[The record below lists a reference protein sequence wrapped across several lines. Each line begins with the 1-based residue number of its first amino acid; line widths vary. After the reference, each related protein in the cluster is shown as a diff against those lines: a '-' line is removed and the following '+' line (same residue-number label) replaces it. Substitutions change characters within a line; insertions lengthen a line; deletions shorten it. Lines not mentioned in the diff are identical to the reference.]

1 MRRLSASKSN
11 GCCFAGRTEA
21 HLVFGAA
28 RSCPESNVFV
38 DSSSSCLLKAST
50 LPKIPDAFF
59 VDGHNP
65 IIFCDAHR
73 KTPASAE
80 RHAGVYRL
88 PEAVSDDSYDTI
100 PTPVEAEFP
109 SGQIRRMR
117 QSGRWMLVCLCICEL
132 VFFRA
137 KTRVIAFLPCLG
149 SSQPDLVFMQNPAK
163 RFDAD
168 RGNNLFPNKILSQF
182 LQRPSLK
189 RAAQKIGRTFCGLS
203 DKRLVILGKLRWP
216 AAVGLWFQCLKA
228 GLVEFPDNGPNV
240 MLGVMNKFCDGGDF
254 ITLIG
259 GENYLGTPNF
269 NPACAAAKDSLNFLS
284 FPYTEVSCIQTHKK
298 SLSILWLFP
307 CVCLYN
313 TDLRRAQVL
322 N

>member
-1 MRRLSASKSN
+1 VSKSN
-11 GCCFAGRTEA
+11 GYYSADKTGAPSTC
-21 HLVFGAA
+21 GAA

-38 DSSSSCLLKAST
+38 DSSGSCLLKASV

-117 QSGRWMLVCLCICEL
+117 QSGRWARGHLCIFES

-137 KTRVIAFLPCLG
+137 KTRIVAFLPRLG
-149 SSQPDLVFMQNPAK
+149 SPQPNLVFVQNPAK
-163 RFDAD
+163 CFDAD
-168 RGNNLFPNKILSQF
+168 RENNLFAYKILPQLF
-182 LQRPSLK
+182 QRPSLK
-189 RAAQKIGRTFCGLS
+189 RTAQKVGRTFCGLS
-203 DKRLVILGKLRWP
+203 DKSLIILGKLRRP
-216 AAVGLWFQCLKA
+216 AAVGLWFQRLKA
-228 GLVEFPDNGPNV
+228 GLVEFLNNGSNV
-240 MLGVMNKFCDGGDF
+240 MPGVMNKFCDGGDF

-259 GENYLGTPNF
+259 SENYLGTPDF
-269 NPACAAAKDSLNFLS
+269 NPACAAAKDSLNLLS
-284 FPYTEVSCIQTHKK
+284 FPDSKVSCIQTHKK